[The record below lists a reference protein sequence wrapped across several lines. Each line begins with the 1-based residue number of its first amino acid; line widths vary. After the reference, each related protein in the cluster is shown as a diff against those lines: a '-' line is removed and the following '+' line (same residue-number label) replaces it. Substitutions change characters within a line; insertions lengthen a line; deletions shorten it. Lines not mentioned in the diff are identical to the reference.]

1 MNQVDT
7 SVYTEQESVYT
18 KLEMSEV
25 FGVLSILLE
34 SLRVYLGN
42 ILETTY
48 LLQVRLD
55 HLELLELHNN
65 GNTVIAAIC
74 EDLFRNNLNMWSRST
89 YIDILV
95 LCSAVPL

>member
-55 HLELLELHNN
+55 HLELLELHNI

-74 EDLFRNNLNMWSRST
+74 GDMFRNNLNMWSRST